1 MDQKKEKELIKR
13 IRDGEPQAFSILVG
27 QYQQPVYSLILQIVS
42 SHEDAEELTQ
52 DAFVKAFNKL
62 GSFRGDSG
70 IFTWL
75 YRIAYNTAISA
86 TRKRKTVFY
95 DFDDKSL
102 NNIPDEVVDEML
114 NREED
119 EKLLRIMKIAIEK
132 LRPEEKALITLYY
145 LQGRPINEIAKIM
158 KLTTDNIKVKLFRT
172 RRKIALFINR
182 SKNETR

>member
-1 MDQKKEKELIKR
+1 MDQKTEKELIKR

-27 QYQQPVYSLILQIVS
+27 QYQEPLFNLILQIVS
-42 SHEDAEELTQ
+42 SPEDAEELTQ
-52 DAFVKAFNKL
+52 DAFVRAFQKL

-86 TRKRKTVFY
+86 ARKRRAVYY
-95 DFDDKSL
+95 DFDDKVL

-114 NREED
+114 NREDD
-119 EKLLRIMKIAIEK
+119 EKLLHSMKAAIEK

-145 LQGRPINEIAKIM
+145 LQGRSVCDIATIM
-158 KLTTDNIKVKLFRT
+158 KLTTDNVKVKLFRT
-172 RRKIALFINR
+172 RKKIALLINR
-182 SKNETR
+182 SGK